1 MRFLNLVSCLRIKLI
16 LRILEM
22 RIGVLPR
29 SVTVQS
35 EWTMSINADQSFA
48 LTLRSGPMSRYRQFE
63 ER

>member
-1 MRFLNLVSCLRIKLI
+1 
-16 LRILEM
+16 M

-35 EWTMSINADQSFA
+35 EWTISINADQSFA